1 MNQAWTDIYAR
12 VISPDALVEG
22 EDYYL
27 EDGLLVMTAAYH
39 KKRGSCCGS
48 GCRWCPFEPH
58 HELGAT
64 KLAPDARLS
73 NEGKP

>member
-1 MNQAWTDIYAR
+1 MKTTQHEAPPI
-12 VISPDALVEG
+12 VLG
-22 EDYYL
+22 EDYYM

-48 GCRWCPFEPH
+48 GCRWCPFEPI

-64 KLAPDARLS
+64 KLATDPSILTSDVRQ
-73 NEGKP
+73 G

>member
-1 MNQAWTDIYAR
+1 MKTTQNEP
-12 VISPDALVEG
+12 SALVPG
-22 EDYYL
+22 EDYYM

-48 GCRWCPFEPH
+48 GCRWCPFEPR

-64 KLAPDARLS
+64 TLAAEPGIFTGDERQ
-73 NEGKP
+73 N